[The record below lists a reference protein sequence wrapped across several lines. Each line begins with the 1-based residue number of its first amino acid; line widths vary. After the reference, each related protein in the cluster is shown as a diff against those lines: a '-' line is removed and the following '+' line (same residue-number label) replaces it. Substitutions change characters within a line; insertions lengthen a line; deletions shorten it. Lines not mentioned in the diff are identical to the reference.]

1 MTSTDATWAERQQRY
16 WEVEGQ
22 QSATDQLGR
31 TCAYILICQV
41 AFVGLDWLA
50 FPSQFM
56 FFFLLRLIVDAFV
69 LLVLLKLR
77 FTQPNW
83 SQLAVSAAVG
93 AEILAMIYASERS
106 NEQ

>member
-1 MTSTDATWAERQQRY
+1 MPITDATWAERQQRY

-31 TCAYILICQV
+31 TCTYILICQV

-50 FPSQFM
+50 FPSQFV

-69 LLVLLKLR
+69 LLVLRQKCNR
-77 FTQPNW
+77 REP
-83 SQLAVSAAVG
+83 
-93 AEILAMIYASERS
+93 SEPLQMLIES
-106 NEQ
+106 